1 MSNPDIIVKILDHEV
16 SFYTDVDNPLSVYV
30 EYHGV
35 NDSLHFEPV
44 DSLSFQSF
52 LAFRY
57 HILSEEP
64 TTPDFSPFL
73 NLNIHA
79 ARYQQDN
86 PVRIRKRL
94 AGNLQQGITYFLAN
108 DRWQSV
114 RITSKGWS
122 ITGQTKEKFLK
133 SSDCDA
139 QVSPVSGG
147 DFLNLL
153 KPYINLDSDTFLLFA
168 VYLLQCFSER
178 DHYAAVLSSSKGTGK
193 STLTK
198 IIRSIVDPS
207 KSGVSLMPNSERDL
221 KTLLASSYLV
231 CLDNTSHVP
240 SNFSDILCGAVTGAK
255 APTRTLYTTCEQTI
269 LDLHNAVVL
278 NGIDAIP
285 KKSDLAERSL
295 LFRLQPISTGNRKP
309 YSDLMANFEKDRP
322 AILGAAFDTLSS
334 AMGLLPQISSKHLLR
349 MADAHKEMLAIALA
363 LGISESTFQTIIQ
376 KNKQLLESE
385 YANDNH
391 LVEIICHFMEGQNK
405 VSGKS
410 SEVYQRVLDSIVGDC
425 RDFPNSPSALT
436 KKLNEES
443 DALKASGF
451 TIDREKKADANIL
464 TIKRIPSSFKS
475 KSTSRKK

>member
-108 DRWQSV
+108 DQWQSV

-221 KTLLASSYLV
+221 KTL
-231 CLDNTSHVP
+231 P
-240 SNFSDILCGAVTGAK
+240 SFFLS
-255 APTRTLYTTCEQTI
+255 R
-269 LDLHNAVVL
+269 
-278 NGIDAIP
+278 
-285 KKSDLAERSL
+285 L
-295 LFRLQPISTGNRKP
+295 LGQHQPCSVQ
-309 YSDLMANFEKDRP
+309 F
-322 AILGAAFDTLSS
+322 F
-334 AMGLLPQISSKHLLR
+334 
-349 MADAHKEMLAIALA
+349 
-363 LGISESTFQTIIQ
+363 
-376 KNKQLLESE
+376 
-385 YANDNH
+385 
-391 LVEIICHFMEGQNK
+391 
-405 VSGKS
+405 
-410 SEVYQRVLDSIVGDC
+410 
-425 RDFPNSPSALT
+425 
-436 KKLNEES
+436 
-443 DALKASGF
+443 
-451 TIDREKKADANIL
+451 
-464 TIKRIPSSFKS
+464 
-475 KSTSRKK
+475 